1 MIGLQL
7 LILYMAKIEE
17 LEESVFY
24 QQILSNIKRIMRD
37 RGLTQQTLA
46 EYIEVGPSQFS
57 KIIKGSVGL
66 SMVQLSKLATS
77 LSMREIDII
86 TYPEVY
92 VKPES
97 KESEPVEA
105 ILQIK
110 LKKDKKD
117 QVLKLVFGDNNIE
130 ILNK

>member
-1 MIGLQL
+1 MGKL
-7 LILYMAKIEE
+7 EE
-17 LEESVFY
+17 LKDNTFY
-24 QQILSNIKRIMRD
+24 QRLLSNIKKIMRD

-46 EYIEVGPSQFS
+46 EYIEVEPSQFS
-57 KIIKGSVGL
+57 KIVNGTVGL
-66 SMVQLSKLATS
+66 SMLQLSKLATK

-86 TYPEVY
+86 TYPDVY
-92 VKPES
+92 VRPES
-97 KESEPVEA
+97 GESEEPVEA
-105 ILQIK
+105 ILQIR